1 MIKHAVLAGGA
12 LFEHLDRS
20 LERLRPAN
28 ARMLGPLV
36 ADAAKVKIKVVSRDE
51 REAGLRRI
59 LNLGHTYG
67 HALEEATG
75 YRRFSHGQAVG
86 WGILLATRLAERL
99 AILDQGEGKKIA
111 SLVRRV
117 GRLPA
122 IHDLSVDRI
131 LRLLPRDKKAVGGRI
146 HWVLPE
152 RLGKVRIVNDVPEAE
167 VAAALRDLQRAERH
181 E

>member
-1 MIKHAVLAGGA
+1 M
-12 LFEHLDRS
+12 
-20 LERLRPAN
+20 
-28 ARMLGPLV
+28 
-36 ADAAKVKIKVVSRDE
+36 ADAAKVKIEVVSRDE

-67 HALEEATG
+67 HALEEATR

-99 AILDQGEGKKIA
+99 EILKQGEGEKIT

-117 GRLPA
+117 GALPG
-122 IHDLSVDRI
+122 IYDLSINRI
-131 LRLLPRDKKAVGGRI
+131 LQLLPRDKKAVGGRI

-152 RLGKVRIVNDVPEAE
+152 RIGKVSIVNDVPEAE
-167 VAAALRDLQRAERH
+167 VAQALRDLQRAERH